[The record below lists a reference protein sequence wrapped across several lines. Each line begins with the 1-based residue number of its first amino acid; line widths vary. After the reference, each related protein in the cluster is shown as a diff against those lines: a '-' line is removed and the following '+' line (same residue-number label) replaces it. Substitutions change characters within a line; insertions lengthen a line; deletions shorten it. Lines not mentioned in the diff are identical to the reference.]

1 MKKILSLVILLAVL
15 FTTVAAVKPPRLVR
29 LEVVNKS
36 GEPVYVELTGTGYD
50 FGEKEFKWYGGTYWW
65 LPYQDP
71 PMDAVGDYLNV
82 TAYGMYTVP
91 KDLYQIK
98 VWYEQEMN
106 GTEGDPVVICETN
119 WVPVEYIGSTAYFP
133 MDRNRKIVV
142 PPCNQI
148 PSVLPGPKNNVFKW
162 ARWLLVVK

>member
-1 MKKILSLVILLAVL
+1 MKKIISLMILLAVL

-36 GEPVYVELTGTGYD
+36 GEPVYIELTGTGYD
-50 FGEKEFKWYGGTYWW
+50 FGTETFKWHGGTYWW
-65 LPYQDP
+65 LPYQNP

-82 TAYGMYTVP
+82 TAYGTYTVP

-98 VWYEQEMN
+98 VWYQQEMDN
-106 GTEGDPVVICETN
+106 TFMKCETN
-119 WVPVEYIGSTAYFP
+119 WVPVQYVNSTAYFA
-133 MDRNRKIVV
+133 MDRYRKLVV

-148 PSVLPGPKNNVFKW
+148 PSVLPGPKNDVFKW